1 MMASQYKDQTFHVG
15 IKHMLRSE
23 DWETSYPN
31 MVRIWIALAVLPLST
46 VECERGF
53 SRQNII
59 KSWLRGNLCNTRL
72 TDLMSVSL
80 LQYEPNW
87 DEVVAAWRGAKKR
100 RSAKEVTTKC
110 TLERAP
116 KRKAERG
123 TSAAASNEDE
133 DDEDVVRRRT
143 SKKLKACAAVAVSD
157 DSDDDDNGLDVR
169 ATVALDSDTE

>member
-1 MMASQYKDQTFHVG
+1 MMASQYKDQTFHAG
-15 IKHMLRSE
+15 LEHMLHSE

-72 TDLMSVSL
+72 ADLMSVSL

-100 RSAKEVTTKC
+100 RPAKEVTTKS
-110 TLERAP
+110 TPERAP

-133 DDEDVVRRRT
+133 DDDVVRRRT

-157 DSDDDDNGLDVR
+157 DSDDADNGLDVR
-169 ATVALDSDTE
+169 ATVVLDSDTE